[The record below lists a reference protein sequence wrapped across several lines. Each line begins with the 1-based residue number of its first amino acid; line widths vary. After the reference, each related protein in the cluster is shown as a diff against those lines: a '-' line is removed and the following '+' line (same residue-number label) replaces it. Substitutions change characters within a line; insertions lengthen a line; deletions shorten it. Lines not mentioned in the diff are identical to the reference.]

1 MSASRRSWASARCT
15 TSGPIPR
22 GSPRVTAIWGR
33 ERGGGRRALE
43 ADVDVRRAA
52 QQIEVV
58 LDRELLAQGLA
69 DAVLHVLERDVAL
82 GDALRQLEHHELG
95 PARVFAHLEHGL
107 QAEHGVAA
115 DRALV
120 VGR

>member
-33 ERGGGRRALE
+33 ERRALE

-82 GDALRQLEHHELG
+82 GDALRQLEHHELR